1 MKVNW
6 CRNMKKVIS
15 FDLDGTLVQ
24 GKFGDMVWHHGIPGK
39 YAEKHDLRLEEA
51 QRLILK
57 EYETIGD
64 ANLLWYDVEY
74 WIAKF
79 DLRLSSH
86 ALLDTYVKHIELIPH
101 ALEVIQA
108 LRARYRLVIASNA
121 ARIFVEK
128 ELTQAGLTG
137 YFEYVVSATS
147 DLGMVKKEERFYH
160 RLAASLGVSLGDL
173 VHVGDHRVF
182 DYEVPRS
189 LGIECYHYNPSGETD
204 GTVINDLR
212 ELLKRL

>member
-1 MKVNW
+1 
-6 CRNMKKVIS
+6 MKKVIS
-15 FDLDGTLVQ
+15 FDLDGTLVH

-39 YAEKHDLRLEEA
+39 YSEKHGISLKEA
-51 QRLILK
+51 QKLILK

-74 WIAKF
+74 WITKF
-79 DLRLSSH
+79 DLPLSAH
-86 ALLDTYVKHIELIPH
+86 ELLDTYVGHIEVIPH
-101 ALEVIQA
+101 ALDVIRA

-128 ELTQAGLTG
+128 ELTHARLTD

-147 DLGMVKKEERFYH
+147 DLRMVKKEERFY
-160 RLAASLGVSLGDL
+160 RTLAANLGISLGEL

-182 DYEVPRS
+182 DYEVPLS
-189 LGIECYHYNPSGETD
+189 LGIECYHYDPSGESD
-204 GTVINDLR
+204 GSLINDLR
-212 ELLKRL
+212 ELLRKL

>member
-1 MKVNW
+1 V
-6 CRNMKKVIS
+6 KKVIS

-24 GKFGDMVWHHGIPGK
+24 GKFGEMVWHHGIPGI
-39 YAEKHDLRLEEA
+39 YAEKHGISLEEA
-51 QRLILK
+51 QRLIFK
-57 EYETIGD
+57 EYEIIGD

-79 DLRLSSH
+79 SIPVSAH
-86 ALLDTYVKHIELIPH
+86 ELLDTYTMHIALTPH
-101 ALEVIQA
+101 AAEV
-108 LRARYRLVIASNA
+108 LRSLKARYRLVLASNA

-128 ELTQAGLTG
+128 ELTHAGLTD

-147 DLGMVKKEERFYH
+147 DLGMVKKEERFYR
-160 RLAASLGVSLGDL
+160 RLAAGLGVSPGDL
-173 VHVGDHRVF
+173 VHVGDHPVF

-212 ELLKRL
+212 ELLRRL

>member
-1 MKVNW
+1 
-6 CRNMKKVIS
+6 MKKVIS

-39 YAEKHDLRLEEA
+39 YAEKYGVRFEDA

-57 EYETIGD
+57 EYEIIGD
-64 ANLLWYDVEY
+64 TNLLWYDVEY

-79 DLRLSSH
+79 GLPLSAH
-86 ALLDTYVKHIELIPH
+86 ELLDAYVMHIELTPH
-101 ALEVIQA
+101 ALEV
-108 LRARYRLVIASNA
+108 LHRLKARYRLVLASNA
-121 ARIFVEK
+121 SRIFVEK
-128 ELTQAGLTG
+128 ELAHAGLAN

-160 RLAASLGVSLGDL
+160 RLATSLGVSPGDL
-173 VHVGDHRVF
+173 IHVGDHPVF

-189 LGIECYHYNPSGETD
+189 LGIECYHYNPSGKSN
-204 GTVINDLR
+204 GNVINDLR
-212 ELLKRL
+212 ELLRRL